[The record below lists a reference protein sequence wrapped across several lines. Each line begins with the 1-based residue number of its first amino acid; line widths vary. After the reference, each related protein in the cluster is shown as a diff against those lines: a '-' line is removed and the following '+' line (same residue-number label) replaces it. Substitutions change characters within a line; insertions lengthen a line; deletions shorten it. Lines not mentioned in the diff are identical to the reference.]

1 MSPAAR
7 FIPISLLPNLNL
19 FYLRTAVPFEQV
31 DPDAVHGSLLAHN
44 ACSHGYGLIAAAL
57 HLQASAS
64 IKPSEKPAAGL
75 GTGEHG
81 AKDQE
86 RPPADINN
94 SLYRFRFGF

>member
-1 MSPAAR
+1 M
-7 FIPISLLPNLNL
+7 
-19 FYLRTAVPFEQV
+19 
-31 DPDAVHGSLLAHN
+31 D
-44 ACSHGYGLIAAAL
+44 YGLIAAAL

-86 RPPADINN
+86 RAPADINN